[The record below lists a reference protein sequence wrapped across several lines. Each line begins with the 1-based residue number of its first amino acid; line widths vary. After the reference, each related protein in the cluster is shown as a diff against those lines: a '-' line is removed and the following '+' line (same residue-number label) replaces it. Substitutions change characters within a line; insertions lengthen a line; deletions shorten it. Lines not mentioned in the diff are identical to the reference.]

1 LRVPLD
7 KQGVRTA
14 TAQGRMSAK
23 DVVLE
28 RKDEMTASQ
37 ALPENLASQLA
48 LLTGDSEKE
57 VKMSADGAFT
67 IAGGQVVTT
76 RPMIT
81 TIHDT
86 TLFIE
91 GSSDLDAGKLNLLAT
106 LGNAPSIT
114 SRLQTSRPGVGI
126 PIEGTIR
133 QPKLGVFALKG
144 EIADASIQS
153 LNDGINEQITRMRA
167 KETQRMMQKSE
178 NQVKEILRPLQPPA
192 TQKGSQ

>member
-1 LRVPLD
+1 
-7 KQGVRTA
+7 VRTA
-14 TAQGRMSAK
+14 TAQGRIAAN

-28 RKDEMTASQ
+28 RRDEMTAAQ

-48 LLTGDSEKE
+48 LLTGDSERE
-57 VKMSADGAFT
+57 VKMSVDGAFSVAEGHVT
-67 IAGGQVVTT
+67 TT

-86 TLFIE
+86 TLLLE
-91 GSSDLDAGKLNLLAT
+91 GSSELEAGTLNLLAT

-114 SRLQTSRPGVGI
+114 SRLQTSRPGVGV

-133 QPKLGVFALKG
+133 QPKMGVFALKG
-144 EIADASIQS
+144 EIADASIKS
-153 LNDGINEQITRMRA
+153 LNEGINEQISRMRA

-192 TQKGSQ
+192 TGPAK